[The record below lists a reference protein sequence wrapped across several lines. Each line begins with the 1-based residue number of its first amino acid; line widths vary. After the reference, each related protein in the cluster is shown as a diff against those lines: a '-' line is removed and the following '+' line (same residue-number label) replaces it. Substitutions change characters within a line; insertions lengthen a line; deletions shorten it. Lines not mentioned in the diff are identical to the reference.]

1 MNERIKTLSNVPLF
15 SYLSPDE
22 LKEVQGLFQEEVFN
36 KGDTVCRIG
45 EEGTM
50 FYVVVAG
57 LLEVWVGPK
66 EDVLVARLGPGDFF
80 GELSL
85 VLGGTRTATVTVEQ
99 RTRLLSLSKEV
110 FNRFLLKNTKVL
122 EYFSRVMCQRLASSA
137 SGSNLKRSTTEIT
150 VIGKPKLK
158 GKTLVAT
165 ALATLLKRI
174 SKKNVLLVHVQPVGS
189 GVSLPDNERIL
200 RELVQGEPE
209 ELKRKI
215 VVSGANADVLNV
227 WVDANASRAAYG
239 EVFSTMI
246 EKLNVDFEYFVIDL
260 GSKSQSLM
268 NSIPDFSDKV
278 VRVVDRASSEDS
290 ASSMDDDEGK
300 NTFSVVNLFNRES
313 VPIAINSCEPYV
325 IPNAGSLAVHDA
337 EQIIASAA
345 GIPLKRLARKILGR
359 TVGLALGGG
368 AAFGLA
374 HLGVIKVLEDNDIPI
389 DILAG
394 CSMGSIVACGYS
406 AGVTTENLLAFAHDL
421 GVTSKMIGILD
432 PTLTRP
438 GFLGGDRIKNLM
450 VPYLGAR
457 QTFKDL
463 IIPCRVIATDIV
475 TGERVEI
482 GTGRLEDAFRA
493 SSGVPVV
500 LAPVKQGDHV
510 LVDGGVCDPVP
521 AETVRHMGADI
532 NIAIN
537 VVPPPKRGVEMVLS
551 KVYRQFNPLT
561 YLGMNEDLPNMFDI
575 TMAAMQILQYELGNF
590 KAISADVRINPDVSD
605 FTWVDFHRAEEI
617 IARGVEATE
626 RVLPTIKRVLAEHS

>member
-50 FYVVVAG
+50 FYVVVTG

-66 EDVLVARLGPGDFF
+66 EDILVARLGPGDFF

-85 VLGGTRTATVTVEQ
+85 VLGGARTATVTVEQ

-122 EYFSRVMCQRLASSA
+122 EYFSRVMCQRLAASA
-137 SGSNLKRSTTEIT
+137 SGSNLKRSSTEIT

-165 ALATLLKRI
+165 ALATLIKRI
-174 SKKNVLLVHVQPVGS
+174 SKKNALLVRIQVAGI
-189 GVSLPDNERIL
+189 GDSLPAGEHLL
-200 RELVQGEPE
+200 RELLQGEPE
-209 ELKRKI
+209 ALKRKI
-215 VVSGANADVLNV
+215 VVSEANADLLEV
-227 WVDANASRAAYG
+227 WVDGNASRAAYG
-239 EVFSTMI
+239 EVFSTLI
-246 EKLNVDFEYFVIDL
+246 EKLNVDFEYFIIDL
-260 GSKSQSLM
+260 GSEPQSLM
-268 NSIPDFSDKV
+268 NSIQDFSDKV
-278 VRVVDRASSEDS
+278 VRVVDRANVEDTANGMS
-290 ASSMDDDEGK
+290 DDDN
-300 NTFSVVNLFNRES
+300 NTFAVVNLFNRES
-313 VPIAINSCEPYV
+313 APIAINSCEPYV
-325 IPNAGSLAVHDA
+325 LPNAGSVSSLDPS
-337 EQIIASAA
+337 QIIDSAL

-394 CSMGSIVACGYS
+394 CSMGSILACGYS
-406 AGVTTENLLAFAHDL
+406 AGVTTESLLAFAHDL

-463 IIPCRVIATDIV
+463 IIPCRAIATDIV

-482 GTGRLEDAFRA
+482 GDGRLEDAFRA

-500 LAPVKQGDHV
+500 LAPVIRGDHV

-561 YLGMNEDLPNMFDI
+561 YLGMNEDIPNMFDI

-626 RVLPTIKRVLAEHS
+626 RVMPTIKRVVAEHS